1 MTPHQTSLFPTRDS
15 LQQVEQEAIAA
26 LPITEPNQL
35 IALLQMQANTLA
47 ALAALTDK
55 EAPHA

>member
-1 MTPHQTSLFPTRDS
+1 MTPHQISLFPTRDS
-15 LQQVEQEAIAA
+15 LQQVEQEAIAS

>member
-1 MTPHQTSLFPTRDS
+1 MTQHQTSIFPTRDS
-15 LQQVEQEAIAA
+15 LQQVEQEALAS

-47 ALAALTDK
+47 ALAALTEK
-55 EAPHA
+55 EKPHA

>member
-1 MTPHQTSLFPTRDS
+1 MTPHQISLFPTRDS
-15 LQQVEQEAIAA
+15 LQQVEQEAIAS

-35 IALLQMQANTLA
+35 IALLQIQANTLA

>member
-15 LQQVEQEAIAA
+15 LQQVEQEALAA
-26 LPITEPNQL
+26 LPNTEPNQL

-47 ALAALTDK
+47 ALASLTDK
-55 EAPHA
+55 ENPHA